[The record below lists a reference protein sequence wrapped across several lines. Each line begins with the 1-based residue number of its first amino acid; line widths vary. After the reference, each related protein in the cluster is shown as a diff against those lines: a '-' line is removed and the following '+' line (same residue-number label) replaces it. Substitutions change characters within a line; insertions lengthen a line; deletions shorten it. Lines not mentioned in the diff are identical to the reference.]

1 MFKKYRLMRGY
12 TQEKLSELTDIDTR
26 NIQRIENGEHL
37 PNIASFAKLVIALK
51 ISTEDLMEYLKEISN
66 NLAKD

>member
-1 MFKKYRLMRGY
+1 MRGY
-12 TQEKLSELTDIDTR
+12 TQEKLSELSDIDTR

-37 PNIASFAKLVIALK
+37 PNVVSFAKLVLALE
-51 ISTEDLMEYLKEISN
+51 ISTEDIMEYLKEISN

>member
-1 MFKKYRLMRGY
+1 MRGY

-37 PNIASFAKLVIALK
+37 PNIASFAKLVIALE
-51 ISTEDLMEYLKEISN
+51 ISIEDLMEYLKEISN

>member
-37 PNIASFAKLVIALK
+37 PNIASFAKLVIALE
-51 ISTEDLMEYLKEISN
+51 ISIEDLMEYLKEISN